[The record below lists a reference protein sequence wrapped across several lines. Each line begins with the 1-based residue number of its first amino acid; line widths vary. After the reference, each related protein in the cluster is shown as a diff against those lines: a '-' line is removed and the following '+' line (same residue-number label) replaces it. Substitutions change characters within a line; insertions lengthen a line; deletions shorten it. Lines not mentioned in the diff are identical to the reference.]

1 MQDLSAGL
9 NKEIQYLK
17 GVGPIRAKLFNRL
30 GINTI
35 GDLLYF
41 IPFRYEDRGNIRPI
55 GEISSSLDRFR
66 GSSPFQTLQGR
77 VLSTRIVITPR
88 QRMKIFEALIG
99 DGSGYITAK
108 WFNQT
113 FLKDV
118 LKKDRM
124 VVLSGQVRRDPYKYG
139 VYYMDGPEFEIID
152 SDDRDCIHT
161 GRIVPI
167 YHVTHG
173 LPQKA
178 IRSIIKGLLDTYTIP
193 EIISREVLE
202 KYHLPTRQ
210 EALYHVHFPPQG
222 SDMERLNRGD
232 TRAHKRLSFEEFLL
246 LEVGLARKKMIAAEE
261 SGISF
266 RVDGSMVRRFHSLL
280 PYDLTSSQRRVI
292 DEIKRDMASPH
303 PMNRLLQGDVGC
315 GKTVVAISA
324 MLIAV
329 ENGYQAALMAPTE
342 VLAEQHRRNI
352 ETYLDRLGVSS
363 CLLTSG
369 VRPKERE
376 KILEDVH
383 EGRIDIVIGTHA
395 LIEEGVRFKNLGL
408 AVIDE
413 QHKFGVLQRGALKNK
428 GYNPDV
434 LIMTATPIPRTLAMS
449 VYGDLDLSIID
460 ELPPGRIPVIT
471 KWLYGDRRKEAY
483 YIMQEELRMGRQVYV
498 IYPLVEGSEKVDLKG
513 ATEMAE
519 RLQKFFPRNR
529 VGLLHG
535 RMKSSQKEEIMDR
548 FKKGEIHILVSTTVV
563 EVGVDVP
570 NATCMIIE
578 HAERFG
584 LSQLHQL
591 RGRVGRGGNRSY
603 CLLLTRGRVTEE
615 GRRRLSI
622 MEKTNNGF
630 EIAEEDLSIR
640 GPGEFFGTRQTGIPE
655 LRVANILRDAKIL
668 EVARKEA
675 FEIVEEDPHM
685 EKSEHKL
692 LYQEME
698 RKWREKLELATI
710 S

>member
-1 MQDLSAGL
+1 MIDLH
-9 NKEIQYLK
+9 KEIQYIK
-17 GVGPIRAKLFNRL
+17 GVGPARAKLFNRL
-30 GINTI
+30 GINTVE
-35 GDLLYF
+35 DLLYF

-55 GEISSSLDRFR
+55 RDISLGGEI
-66 GSSPFQTLQGR
+66 LQGLPALQTVQGK
-77 VLSTRIVITPR
+77 VLSTRVVITPR
-88 QRMKIFEALIG
+88 QRKKIFEALIG

-124 VVLSGQVRRDPYKYG
+124 VVLSGQVRVDPYRYG
-139 VYYMDGPEFEIID
+139 IYMDGPEFEIID
-152 SDDRDCIHT
+152 SGDNDLIHT

-173 LPQKA
+173 LPQKV
-178 IRSIIKGLLDTYTIP
+178 IRSIMRGLLDTCPIP
-193 EIISREVLE
+193 EIISKEILD
-202 KYHLPTRQ
+202 KYHLPVRQ
-210 EALYHVHFPPQG
+210 EAIHHVHFPSEG
-222 SDMERLNRGD
+222 SDIGRLNRGD
-232 TRAHKRLSFEEFLL
+232 TRPHKRLSFEEFLL
-246 LEVGLARKKMIAAEE
+246 LEVGLARKKMAVAKE
-261 SGISF
+261 SGIVF
-266 RVDGSMVRRFHSLL
+266 NVEGSMTGRFHSLF
-280 PYDLTSSQRRVI
+280 PYELTASQRRVI
-292 DEIKRDMASPH
+292 DEIRRDMAASH

-315 GKTVVAISA
+315 GKTIVAVTA
-324 MLIAV
+324 MLIAA

-342 VLAEQHRRNI
+342 VLAEQHYRNI
-352 ETYLDRLGVSS
+352 KAYLDQLGVSS
-363 CLLTSG
+363 CLLTGGIKS
-369 VRPKERE
+369 RERGD
-376 KILEDVH
+376 ILQNVL
-383 EGRIDIVIGTHA
+383 EGGLNIVIGTHA
-395 LIEEGVRFKNLGL
+395 LLEEGVRFKHLGL

-460 ELPPGRIPVIT
+460 ELPPGRIPVET
-471 KWLYGDRRKEAY
+471 KWLYGGRRKEAY
-483 YIMQEELRMGRQVYV
+483 YIMQEELKKGRQIYV
-498 IYPLVEGSEKVDLKG
+498 IYPLVEESEKVDLKG

-519 RLQKFFPRNR
+519 KLQKFFPENS

-535 RMKSSQKEEIMDR
+535 RMKSAQKEEIMGR
-548 FKKGEIHILVSTTVV
+548 FKGGEIQILVSTTVV

-570 NATCMIIE
+570 NATVMIIE

-603 CLLLTRGRVTEE
+603 CLLLTSGRITEE

-622 MEKTNNGF
+622 MERTNNGF

-668 EVARKEA
+668 EAARKEA
-675 FEIVEEDPHM
+675 FEIVMKDPGM
-685 EKSEHKL
+685 DRPEHIPL
-692 LYQEME
+692 RQAME
-698 RKWREKLELATI
+698 RKWRSKLELATV

>member
-1 MQDLSAGL
+1 MDLYT
-9 NKEIQYLK
+9 EIQYIK
-17 GVGPIRAKLFNRL
+17 GVGPARAKLFNRL
-30 GINTI
+30 GINTVE
-35 GDLLYF
+35 DLLYF

-55 GEISSSLDRFR
+55 RDISLNGE
-66 GSSPFQTLQGR
+66 TLQGPLAFQT
-77 VLSTRIVITPR
+77 VQGKVISTRVVITPR
-88 QRMKIFEALIG
+88 QRKKIFEALIG
-99 DGSGYITAK
+99 DGSGFITAR

-124 VVLSGQVRRDPYKYG
+124 VVLSGQVRVDPYGYG
-139 VYYMDGPEFEIID
+139 IYMDGPEFEIID
-152 SDDRDCIHT
+152 SGDNELIHT

-167 YHVTHG
+167 YHATHG
-173 LPQKA
+173 LPQKV
-178 IRSIIKGLLDTYTIP
+178 IRSIMRRLLDTCLIP
-193 EIISREVLE
+193 EIISKEILD
-202 KYHLPTRQ
+202 KYHLPIRQ
-210 EALYHVHFPPQG
+210 EAIHHVHFPPEG
-222 SDMERLNRGD
+222 SDIGRLNTGD
-232 TRAHKRLSFEEFLL
+232 TRPHKRLSFEEFLL
-246 LEVGLARKKMIAAEE
+246 LEVGLARKKMMAAKE
-261 SGISF
+261 SGIVF
-266 RVDGSMVRRFHSLL
+266 NVEGSISRKFHSLL
-280 PYDLTSSQRRVI
+280 PYELTSSQQRVI
-292 DEIKRDMASPH
+292 DEIRRDMAATH

-315 GKTVVAISA
+315 GKTIVAVTA

-342 VLAEQHRRNI
+342 VLAEQHYRNI
-352 ETYLDRLGVSS
+352 KAYLDQLGVSS

-369 VRPKERE
+369 IKSMERGE
-376 KILEDVH
+376 ILQNVLD
-383 EGRIDIVIGTHA
+383 GGMNIVIGTHA
-395 LIEEGVRFKNLGL
+395 LLEEGVRFKHLGL

-483 YIMQEELRMGRQVYV
+483 YTMQEELRNGRQIYV
-498 IYPLVEGSEKVDLKG
+498 IYPLVEESEKVDLKG

-519 RLQKFFPRNR
+519 KLQKFFPQNS

-535 RMKSSQKEEIMDR
+535 RMKSTQKEEIMGR
-548 FKKGEIHILVSTTVV
+548 FKGREIQILVSTTVV

-570 NATCMIIE
+570 NATVMIIE

-603 CLLLTRGRVTEE
+603 CLLLTSGRVTEE

-622 MEKTNNGF
+622 MVRTNNGF
-630 EIAEEDLSIR
+630 EIAEEDLAIR

-668 EVARKEA
+668 EAARKEA
-675 FEIVEEDPHM
+675 FEIVMDDPTLGKQEHNLLRLAM
-685 EKSEHKL
+685 EK
-692 LYQEME
+692 
-698 RKWREKLELATI
+698 KWRDKLELATI

>member
-1 MQDLSAGL
+1 MDLH
-9 NKEIQYLK
+9 KEIQYIK
-17 GVGPIRAKLFNRL
+17 GVGPARAKLFNRL
-30 GINTI
+30 WINTVE
-35 GDLLYF
+35 DLLYF
-41 IPFRYEDRGNIRPI
+41 IPFRYEDRGNIKPI
-55 GEISSSLDRFR
+55 RDISLSGETLQD
-66 GSSPFQTLQGR
+66 SPAFQTVQGK
-77 VLSTRIVITPR
+77 VLSTRVVITPR
-88 QRMKIFEALIG
+88 QRKKIFEAVIG

-118 LKKDRM
+118 LKKDQR
-124 VVLSGQVRRDPYKYG
+124 VVLSGQVRVDQYRYG
-139 VYYMDGPEFEIID
+139 IYMDGPEFEIID
-152 SDDRDCIHT
+152 AGDNELIHT

-167 YHVTHG
+167 YHVTYG
-173 LPQKA
+173 LPQKV
-178 IRSIIKGLLDTYTIP
+178 IRSVIRGLLDTCLIP
-193 EIISREVLE
+193 EIISKEVLD
-202 KYHLPTRQ
+202 KYHLPPRQ
-210 EALYHVHFPPQG
+210 EAIHYVHFPPEG
-222 SDMERLNRGD
+222 SDIVQLNKGD
-232 TRAHKRLSFEEFLL
+232 TRPHKRLSFEEFLL
-246 LEVGLARKKMIAAEE
+246 LEVGLAKKKMIATKE
-261 SGISF
+261 SGIVF
-266 RVDGSMVRRFHSLL
+266 NIAGSVTEKLHSLF
-280 PYDLTSSQRRVI
+280 PYELTSSQQRVI
-292 DEIKRDMASPH
+292 DEIRRDMAAPH

-315 GKTVVAISA
+315 GKTIVAVTA

-342 VLAEQHRRNI
+342 VLAEQHYRNLRV
-352 ETYLDRLGVSS
+352 YLDQLGVSS

-369 VRPKERE
+369 IKSKERGE
-376 KILEDVH
+376 ILQNVL
-383 EGRIDIVIGTHA
+383 EGGLNIVIGTHA
-395 LIEEGVRFKNLGL
+395 LLEEGVRFKHLGL

-460 ELPPGRIPVIT
+460 ELPPGRIPVMT

-483 YIMQEELRMGRQVYV
+483 YIMQEELRKGRQIYV
-498 IYPLVEGSEKVDLKG
+498 IYPLVEESEKVDLRG

-519 RLQKFFPRNR
+519 KLRKFFPENS

-535 RMKSSQKEEIMDR
+535 RMKSAQKEEIMGR
-548 FKKGEIHILVSTTVV
+548 FKGREIQILVSTTVV

-570 NATCMIIE
+570 NATVMIIE

-591 RGRVGRGGNRSY
+591 RGRVGRGGSRSY
-603 CLLLTRGRVTEE
+603 CLLLTSGRVTEE

-622 MEKTNNGF
+622 MERTNNGF

-640 GPGEFFGTRQTGIPE
+640 GPGEFFGIRQTGIPE

-668 EVARKEA
+668 EAARKEA
-675 FEIVEEDPHM
+675 FEIVRGDPTM
-685 EKSEHKL
+685 NKEEHKL
-692 LYQEME
+692 LRLAME
-698 RKWREKLELATI
+698 KKWQDKLDLATV